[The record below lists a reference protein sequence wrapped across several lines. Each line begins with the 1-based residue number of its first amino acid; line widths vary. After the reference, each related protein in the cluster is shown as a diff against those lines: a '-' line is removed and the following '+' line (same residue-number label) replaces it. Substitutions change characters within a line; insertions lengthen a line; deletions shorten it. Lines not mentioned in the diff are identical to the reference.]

1 MITQNKN
8 ISKYTLIILSLI
20 LVVFRFIIPPVDVLA
35 WDVFGYYLYLP
46 AKFIYEDIGLTNQE
60 WLNQLF
66 EKYQPSGTLYQII
79 HLENGNCIIKYTMGM
94 AFLYSPFFFIANF
107 LAELLGFPADG
118 LSLPYQY
125 SIALGCLLYSIIGLI
140 VLRKILK
147 KYFDEKIT
155 TILLIIIVLGTNYFH
170 LTAYDGTTLC
180 HNILFTLYAILI
192 LYTIKWYDNQ
202 RMKYAIIIGIAIGL
216 IILIRPSEMV
226 CILIPLLWGIKNKQS
241 IRKKIQ
247 IFRKNFSHIIVLII
261 FMVLIGLPQ
270 LIYWKI
276 NTGNF
281 FFYSYT
287 NPGEGLEFFSPNTIN
302 FLFNFRKGWFIY
314 TPIMIFSITG
324 FYSLYRRNKSIFFAI
339 VIFFL
344 ADLWFISS
352 WTAWWYAGGSFSSRS
367 LVPAYTILS
376 IPMGYFIEDIRKQ
389 KAIIFSFTIICI
401 LFIILNLFQTWQFR
415 KGIIS
420 KERMTKEYYFAIF
433 GKTSVN
439 EEDEKLLLVERS
451 TDSYEYFTNKD
462 EYSKN
467 TLCVLDFEEDKFK
480 NPICFSGFGAFEV
493 DEYTIYLPCVDIKYK
508 EITKHDHAWISS
520 SVNIF
525 FPENCSKEFPFLVVT
540 FHHDNKVFKYKTTT
554 IKPCE
559 IKYNDWN
566 SIHVDYLTPEM
577 RSVEDNLKI
586 YIWNRGKANIIIDD
600 FIVEAF
606 EPL

>member
-401 LFIILNLFQTWQFR
+401 LFIILNL
-415 KGIIS
+415 
-420 KERMTKEYYFAIF
+420 
-433 GKTSVN
+433 
-439 EEDEKLLLVERS
+439 D
-451 TDSYEYFTNKD
+451 
-462 EYSKN
+462 
-467 TLCVLDFEEDKFK
+467 
-480 NPICFSGFGAFEV
+480 
-493 DEYTIYLPCVDIKYK
+493 
-508 EITKHDHAWISS
+508 
-520 SVNIF
+520 
-525 FPENCSKEFPFLVVT
+525 
-540 FHHDNKVFKYKTTT
+540 
-554 IKPCE
+554 
-559 IKYNDWN
+559 
-566 SIHVDYLTPEM
+566 
-577 RSVEDNLKI
+577 
-586 YIWNRGKANIIIDD
+586 
-600 FIVEAF
+600 
-606 EPL
+606 